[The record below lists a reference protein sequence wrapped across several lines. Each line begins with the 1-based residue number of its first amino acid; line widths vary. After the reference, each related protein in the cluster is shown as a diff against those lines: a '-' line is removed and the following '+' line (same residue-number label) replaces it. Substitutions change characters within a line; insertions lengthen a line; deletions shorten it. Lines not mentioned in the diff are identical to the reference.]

1 MNKHS
6 LVRKQALRLRPGL
19 KGFSL
24 IEAAVAMAVVALTFT
39 GLIGLL
45 GIGVANDQA
54 SSQQTVAT
62 NIVASILADLRS
74 TPAYSTT
81 GKSTRYGLTLP
92 TTGPGISAKPLSGLP
107 PSGTPVLYFDN
118 TATFISMNPASVP
131 ANAVYVANVYMT
143 RIAVIGPASTSLSQS
158 NDMARVL
165 VSWPARTRTIP
176 AGNVDV
182 ISQFLIH

>member
-1 MNKHS
+1 MNNHS
-6 LVRKQALRLRPGL
+6 QLRKQALVLRPGRQ
-19 KGFSL
+19 GFSL
-24 IEAAVAMAVVALTFT
+24 IEAVVAISVVALTFT

-45 GIGVANDQA
+45 GVGVANDHA

-62 NIVASILADLRS
+62 NIVASILTDLRS

-92 TTGPGISAKPLSGLP
+92 TTAPGNSAKPLSGLP
-107 PSGTPVLYFDN
+107 ASGTPVLYFDN
-118 TATFISMNPASVP
+118 TATFISLGGSVP
-131 ANAVYVANVYMT
+131 ANAVYVANIYMT
-143 RIAVIGPASTSLSQS
+143 RIAVIGPTSTSLFQS

-165 VSWPARTRTIP
+165 VSWPALTTTLP